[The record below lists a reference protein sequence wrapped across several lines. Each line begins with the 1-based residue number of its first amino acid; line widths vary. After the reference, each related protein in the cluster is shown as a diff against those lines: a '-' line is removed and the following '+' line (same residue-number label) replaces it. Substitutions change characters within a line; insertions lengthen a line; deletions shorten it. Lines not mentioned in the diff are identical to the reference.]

1 MGRDEDEDGLYEDE
15 EDWDEED
22 WDEEEEG
29 EYVTGTIESFN
40 EDGTANMR
48 ISDDPIPAA

>member
-1 MGRDEDEDGLYEDE
+1 MDRDEDEDGLYEDE

-29 EYVTGTIESFN
+29 EYVTGTIE
-40 EDGTANMR
+40 
-48 ISDDPIPAA
+48 